1 MQVGYNREVF
11 TYCYVGGCMSPL
23 DNLVK
28 QDPAIARMLV
38 GEALRQRDG
47 LELIASENY
56 TSRAVM
62 EAQGS
67 VLTNKYAEGYPG
79 NRYYGGCEWV
89 DQVENLARD
98 RVKEVFGA
106 EYANVQPH
114 SGTQANAAVFFTYL
128 NPGDKVLGMNL
139 AMGGHLTH
147 GSPVNFSGKLYN
159 FTQYGIDLD
168 TGLIDYEHVM
178 EMAERERPKL
188 ITVGASTYS
197 RSIDYAKFREIADK
211 VGAFLFADIAH
222 PAGLIAAG
230 HLPSPIP
237 YAHVV
242 TSTTHK
248 TLRGPRGG
256 IILMGKDFENPFG
269 QKAAK
274 SGRTLMMSEV
284 LDKMVI
290 PGAQGGALMHVVAAK
305 AVGFAE
311 NLRPDFKDYAGQ
323 VIVNAQALAAG
334 MMKRGYHVLSNG
346 TDNHLLMVDLRR
358 NKPTISGKVAQEVLD
373 LAHITT
379 NKNVVPNDDRSP
391 LVTSGVRFGTAAMT
405 TRGMRAEHMDL
416 VAGFIDRVLSNI
428 DNEAVITQ
436 VKNEIIELCKG
447 FPVPAVGDF
456 VDIEV

>member
-1 MQVGYNREVF
+1 
-11 TYCYVGGCMSPL
+11 MSPL
-23 DNLVK
+23 DHLV
-28 QDPAIARMLV
+28 QSDPAIARMIV
-38 GEALRQRDG
+38 GEARRQRDG

-89 DQVENLARD
+89 DQVENIARD
-98 RVKEVFGA
+98 RVKAVFGA
-106 EYANVQPH
+106 AYANVQPH
-114 SGTQANAAVFFTYL
+114 SGTQANAAVYFTFL

-139 AMGGHLTH
+139 AHGGHLTH
-147 GSPVNFSGKLYN
+147 GSPVNFSGKMYN
-159 FTQYGIDLD
+159 FVQYGIDLE
-168 TGLIDYEHVM
+168 TGFIDYEHVL
-178 EMAERERPKL
+178 EMAERERPKM
-188 ITVGASTYS
+188 ITVGASAYS
-197 RSIDYAKFREIADK
+197 RAIDYAIFRQIADK
-211 VGAFLFADIAH
+211 VGAYLFADIAH

-256 IILMGKDFENPFG
+256 IILMGQDFENPFG

-311 NLRPDFKDYAGQ
+311 NLRPDFKDYAAT
-323 VIVNAQALAAG
+323 VISNAQALAAAL
-334 MMKRGYHVLSNG
+334 MQRGFRVLSNG
-346 TDNHLLMVDLRR
+346 TDNHLMMIDL
-358 NKPTISGKVAQEVLD
+358 
-373 LAHITT
+373 T
-379 NKNVVPNDDRSP
+379 NKNVTGKQAEEVLDRAHITANKNVIPNDPRSP
-391 LVTSGVRFGTAAMT
+391 MITSGIRFGTAAMT
-405 TRGMRAEHMDL
+405 TRGMQAADMDV
-416 VAGFIDRVLSNI
+416 VASLIDRVLSNI
-428 DNEAVITQ
+428 DNETVIAQ
-436 VKNEIIELCKG
+436 VRNEIVEWCTQ

-456 VDIEV
+456 VGIEV

>member
-1 MQVGYNREVF
+1 
-11 TYCYVGGCMSPL
+11 MSPL
-23 DNLVK
+23 DHLV
-28 QDPAIARMLV
+28 QSDPTIARLLV
-38 GEALRQRDG
+38 GEAIRQRDG

-89 DQVENLARD
+89 DQVENIARD
-98 RVKEVFGA
+98 RAKAVFGA
-106 EYANVQPH
+106 AYANVQPH
-114 SGTQANAAVFFTYL
+114 SGTQANAAVYFTFL

-139 AMGGHLTH
+139 AHGGHLTH
-147 GSPVNFSGKLYN
+147 GSPVNFSGRMYN
-159 FTQYGIDLD
+159 FVQYGIDLE
-168 TGLIDYEHVM
+168 TGFIDYEHVL
-178 EMAERERPKL
+178 EMAERERPKM
-188 ITVGASTYS
+188 ITVGASAYS
-197 RSIDYAKFREIADK
+197 RAIDYAIFRQIADK
-211 VGAFLFADIAH
+211 VGAYLFADIAH

-256 IILMGKDFENPFG
+256 IILMGQDFENPFG

-311 NLRPDFKDYAGQ
+311 NLRPDFKDYAAT
-323 VIVNAQALAAG
+323 VITNAQALAAAL
-334 MMKRGYHVLSNG
+334 MQRGFRVLSNG
-346 TDNHLLMVDLRR
+346 TDNHLMMIDL
-358 NKPTISGKVAQEVLD
+358 
-373 LAHITT
+373 T
-379 NKNVVPNDDRSP
+379 NKNVTGKQAEEVLDRAHITANKNVIPNDPRSP
-391 LVTSGVRFGTAAMT
+391 MITSGIRFGTAAMT
-405 TRGMRAEHMDL
+405 TRGMQAADMDI
-416 VAGFIDRVLSNI
+416 VAALIDRVISHIN
-428 DNEAVITQ
+428 DEQ
-436 VKNEIIELCKG
+436 VVAQVRAEVVALCQG

-456 VDIEV
+456 VGLEV

>member
-1 MQVGYNREVF
+1 MSALDALVQSDPEV
-11 TYCYVGGCMSPL
+11 
-23 DNLVK
+23 
-28 QDPAIARMLV
+28 ARLLV
-38 GEALRQRDG
+38 GEARRQRDG

-89 DQVENLARD
+89 DLVENLARD
-98 RVKEVFGA
+98 RAKQVFGA
-106 EYANVQPH
+106 EYVNVQPH
-114 SGTQANAAVFFTYL
+114 SGTQANTAVYFTFL
-128 NPGDKVLGMNL
+128 QPGDKVLGMNL
-139 AMGGHLTH
+139 GHGGHLTH
-147 GSPVNFSGKLYN
+147 GSPVNFSGKMYN
-159 FTQYGIDLD
+159 FVQYGIDMD
-168 TGLIDYEHVM
+168 TGYIDYENVL
-178 EMAERERPKL
+178 EMAERERPKM
-188 ITVGASTYS
+188 ITVGASAYS
-197 RSIDYAKFREIADK
+197 RAIDFSIFRQIADK
-211 VGAFLFADIAH
+211 VGAYLFADIAH

-230 HLPSPIP
+230 HLPSPMQ

-256 IILMGKDFENPFG
+256 IIMMGQDFENPFG

-311 NLRPDFKDYAGQ
+311 NLQPEFKVYAGQ
-323 VIVNAQALAAG
+323 VIKNAQALAAAL
-334 MMKRGYHVLSNG
+334 MSRGFKIVSNG
-346 TDNHLLMVDLRR
+346 TDNHLMMIDLT
-358 NKPTISGKVAQEVLD
+358 NKDVTGKRAEAVLD
-373 LAHITT
+373 MAHITT
-379 NKNVVPNDDRSP
+379 NKNVIPNDPRSP
-391 LVTSGVRFGTAAMT
+391 LITSGVRVGTAAMT
-405 TRGMRAEHMDL
+405 TRGMSESDMDVVAELIARVINHIDDEQV
-416 VAGFIDRVLSNI
+416 VAQVR
-428 DNEAVITQ
+428 NEV
-436 VKNEIIELCKG
+436 IELCTH

-456 VDIEV
+456 VNIEV

>member
-1 MQVGYNREVF
+1 
-11 TYCYVGGCMSPL
+11 MSPL
-23 DNLVK
+23 DHLV
-28 QDPAIARMLV
+28 QSDPTIARLLV
-38 GEALRQRDG
+38 GEAIRQRDG

-89 DQVENLARD
+89 DQVENIARD
-98 RVKEVFGA
+98 RAKAVFGA
-106 EYANVQPH
+106 AYANVQPH
-114 SGTQANAAVFFTYL
+114 SGTQANAAVYFTFL

-139 AMGGHLTH
+139 AHGGHLTH
-147 GSPVNFSGKLYN
+147 GSPVNFSGRMYN
-159 FTQYGIDLD
+159 FVQYGIDLE
-168 TGLIDYEHVM
+168 TGFIDYEHVL
-178 EMAERERPKL
+178 EMAERERPKM
-188 ITVGASTYS
+188 ITVGASAYS
-197 RSIDYAKFREIADK
+197 RAIDYAVFREIADK
-211 VGAFLFADIAH
+211 VGAYLFADIAH

-256 IILMGKDFENPFG
+256 IILMGQDFENPFG

-284 LDKMVI
+284 IDKMVI

-311 NLRPDFKDYAGQ
+311 NLRPDFKDYAAT
-323 VIVNAQALAAG
+323 VITNAQALAAAL
-334 MMKRGYHVLSNG
+334 MKRGFRVLSNG
-346 TDNHLLMVDLRR
+346 TDNHLMMIDL
-358 NKPTISGKVAQEVLD
+358 
-373 LAHITT
+373 T
-379 NKNVVPNDDRSP
+379 NKNVTGKQAEEVLDRAHITANKNVIPNDPRSP
-391 LVTSGVRFGTAAMT
+391 MITSGIRFGTAAMT
-405 TRGMRAEHMDL
+405 TRGMQAADMDV
-416 VAGFIDRVLSNI
+416 VAALIDRVISHIN
-428 DNEAVITQ
+428 DEQ
-436 VKNEIIELCKG
+436 VVAQVRAEVVALCQG

-456 VDIEV
+456 VGIEV

>member
-1 MQVGYNREVF
+1 
-11 TYCYVGGCMSPL
+11 MSPL
-23 DNLVK
+23 DHLV
-28 QDPAIARMLV
+28 QSDPAIARLIV
-38 GEALRQRDG
+38 GEAIRQRDG

-89 DQVENLARD
+89 DQVENIARD
-98 RVKEVFGA
+98 RVKTVFGA
-106 EYANVQPH
+106 AYANVQPH
-114 SGTQANAAVFFTYL
+114 SGTQANAAVYFTFL

-139 AMGGHLTH
+139 AHGGHLTH
-147 GSPVNFSGKLYN
+147 GSPVNFSGKMYN
-159 FTQYGIDLD
+159 FVQYGIDLE
-168 TGLIDYEHVM
+168 TGFIDYEHVL
-178 EMAERERPKL
+178 EMAERERPKM
-188 ITVGASTYS
+188 ITVGASAYS
-197 RSIDYAKFREIADK
+197 RAIDYAIFRQIADK

-256 IILMGKDFENPFG
+256 IILMGQDFENPFG

-311 NLRPDFKDYAGQ
+311 NLRPDFKDYAAT
-323 VIVNAQALAAG
+323 VISNAQALAAAL
-334 MMKRGYHVLSNG
+334 MQRGFRVLSNG
-346 TDNHLLMVDLRR
+346 TDNHLMMIDL
-358 NKPTISGKVAQEVLD
+358 
-373 LAHITT
+373 T
-379 NKNVVPNDDRSP
+379 NKNVTGKQAEEVLDRAHITANKNVIPNDPRSP
-391 LVTSGVRFGTAAMT
+391 MITSGIRFGTAAMT
-405 TRGMRAEHMDL
+405 TRGMQAADMDV
-416 VAGFIDRVLSNI
+416 VASLIDRVLSNI
-428 DNEAVITQ
+428 DNETVIAQ
-436 VKNEIIELCKG
+436 VRNEIIEWCKQ

-456 VDIEV
+456 VGIEV

>member
-1 MQVGYNREVF
+1 
-11 TYCYVGGCMSPL
+11 
-23 DNLVK
+23 
-28 QDPAIARMLV
+28 
-38 GEALRQRDG
+38 
-47 LELIASENY
+47 
-56 TSRAVM
+56 M

-89 DQVENLARD
+89 DQVENIARD

-106 EYANVQPH
+106 AYANVQPH
-114 SGTQANAAVFFTYL
+114 SGTQANAAVYFTFL

-139 AMGGHLTH
+139 AHGGHLTH
-147 GSPVNFSGKLYN
+147 GSPVNFSGKMYN
-159 FTQYGIDLD
+159 FVQYGIDLE
-168 TGLIDYEHVM
+168 TGFIDYEHVL
-178 EMAERERPKL
+178 EMAERERPKM
-188 ITVGASTYS
+188 ITVGASAYS
-197 RSIDYAKFREIADK
+197 RAIDYAIFREIADK
-211 VGAFLFADIAH
+211 VGAYLFADIAH

-256 IILMGKDFENPFG
+256 IILMGQDFENPFG

-311 NLRPDFKDYAGQ
+311 NLRPDFKDYAAT
-323 VIVNAQALAAG
+323 VITNAQALAAAL
-334 MMKRGYHVLSNG
+334 MQRGFRVLSNG
-346 TDNHLLMVDLRR
+346 TDNHLMMIDL
-358 NKPTISGKVAQEVLD
+358 
-373 LAHITT
+373 T
-379 NKNVVPNDDRSP
+379 NKNVTGKQAEEVLDRAHITANKNVIPNDPRSP
-391 LVTSGVRFGTAAMT
+391 MITSGIRFGTAAMT
-405 TRGMRAEHMDL
+405 TRGMKPEHMDV
-416 VAGFIDRVLSNI
+416 VAGLIDRVISNI
-428 DNEAVITQ
+428 NDETVITQ
-436 VKNEIIELCKG
+436 VRNEIVEWCTQ

-456 VDIEV
+456 VGIEV

>member
-1 MQVGYNREVF
+1 
-11 TYCYVGGCMSPL
+11 MSPL
-23 DNLVK
+23 DHLV
-28 QDPAIARMLV
+28 QSDPAIARLIV
-38 GEALRQRDG
+38 GEAIRQRDG

-89 DQVENLARD
+89 DQVENIARD
-98 RVKEVFGA
+98 RVKTVFGA
-106 EYANVQPH
+106 AYANVQPH
-114 SGTQANAAVFFTYL
+114 SGTQANAAVYFTFL

-139 AMGGHLTH
+139 AHGGHLTH
-147 GSPVNFSGKLYN
+147 GSPVNFSGRMYN
-159 FTQYGIDLD
+159 FVQYGIDLE
-168 TGLIDYEHVM
+168 TGFIDYEHVL
-178 EMAERERPKL
+178 EMAERERPKM
-188 ITVGASTYS
+188 ITVGASAYS
-197 RSIDYAKFREIADK
+197 RAIDYAIFRQIADK
-211 VGAFLFADIAH
+211 VGAYLFADIAH

-256 IILMGKDFENPFG
+256 IILMGQDFENPFG

-311 NLRPDFKDYAGQ
+311 NLRPDFKDYAAT
-323 VIVNAQALAAG
+323 VISNAQALAAAL
-334 MMKRGYHVLSNG
+334 MQRGFRVLSNG
-346 TDNHLLMVDLRR
+346 TDNHLMMIDL
-358 NKPTISGKVAQEVLD
+358 
-373 LAHITT
+373 T
-379 NKNVVPNDDRSP
+379 NKNVTGKQAEEVLDRAHITANKNVIPNDPRSP
-391 LVTSGVRFGTAAMT
+391 MITSGIRFGTAAMT
-405 TRGMRAEHMDL
+405 TRGMQAADMDV
-416 VAGFIDRVLSNI
+416 VASLIDRVLSNI
-428 DNEAVITQ
+428 DNETVIAQ
-436 VKNEIIELCKG
+436 VRNEIVEWCTQ

-456 VDIEV
+456 VGIEV

>member
-1 MQVGYNREVF
+1 
-11 TYCYVGGCMSPL
+11 MSPL
-23 DNLVK
+23 DHLV
-28 QDPAIARMLV
+28 QSDPAIARLIV
-38 GEALRQRDG
+38 GEARRQRDG

-89 DQVENLARD
+89 DQVENIARD

-106 EYANVQPH
+106 AYANVQPH
-114 SGTQANAAVFFTYL
+114 SGTQANAAVYFTFL

-139 AMGGHLTH
+139 AHGGHLTH
-147 GSPVNFSGKLYN
+147 GSPVNFSGKMYN
-159 FTQYGIDLD
+159 FVQYGIDLE
-168 TGLIDYEHVM
+168 TGFIDYEHVL
-178 EMAERERPKL
+178 EMAERERPKM
-188 ITVGASTYS
+188 ITVGASAYS
-197 RSIDYAKFREIADK
+197 RAIDYAIFRQIADK
-211 VGAFLFADIAH
+211 VGAYLFADIAH

-256 IILMGKDFENPFG
+256 IILMGQDFENPFG

-311 NLRPDFKDYAGQ
+311 NLRPDFKDYAAT
-323 VIVNAQALAAG
+323 VITNAQALAAAL
-334 MMKRGYHVLSNG
+334 MQRGFRVLSNG
-346 TDNHLLMVDLRR
+346 TDNHLMMIDL
-358 NKPTISGKVAQEVLD
+358 
-373 LAHITT
+373 T
-379 NKNVVPNDDRSP
+379 NKNVTGKQAEEVLDRAHITANKNVIPNDPRSP
-391 LVTSGVRFGTAAMT
+391 MITSGIRFGTAAMT
-405 TRGMRAEHMDL
+405 TRGMQAADMDV
-416 VAGFIDRVLSNI
+416 VAGLIDRVISNI
-428 DNEAVITQ
+428 NDETVIAQ
-436 VKNEIIELCKG
+436 VRNEIVEWCTQ

-456 VDIEV
+456 VGIEV

>member
-1 MQVGYNREVF
+1 
-11 TYCYVGGCMSPL
+11 MSPL
-23 DNLVK
+23 DTLIK
-28 QDPAIARMLV
+28 ADPTVARMLV
-38 GEALRQRDG
+38 GEATRQRDG

-98 RVKEVFGA
+98 RVKELFGA
-106 EYANVQPH
+106 AYANVQPH
-114 SGTQANAAVFFTYL
+114 SGTQANTAVYFTFL

-139 AMGGHLTH
+139 GHGGHLTH
-147 GSPVNFSGKLYN
+147 GSPVNFSGKMYN
-159 FTQYGIDLD
+159 FVQYGINLE
-168 TGLIDYEHVM
+168 TGYIDYEHVL

-188 ITVGASTYS
+188 ITVGASAYS
-197 RSIDYAKFREIADK
+197 RSIDFSIFREIADK
-211 VGAFLFADIAH
+211 VGAYLFADIAH

-256 IILMGKDFENPFG
+256 VILMGQDFENPFG

-305 AVGFAE
+305 AVGFGE
-311 NLRPDFKDYAGQ
+311 NLQPEFKEYAAQ
-323 VIVNAQALAAG
+323 VIKNAQALASG
-334 MMKRGYHVLSNG
+334 LMKRGFTILSNG
-346 TDNHLLMVDLRR
+346 TDNHLMMVDL
-358 NKPTISGKVAQEVLD
+358 
-373 LAHITT
+373 T
-379 NKNVVPNDDRSP
+379 NKNVTGKQAEAVLDQAHITANKNVIPNDPRSP
-391 LVTSGVRFGTAAMT
+391 LVTSGIRFGSAAMT
-405 TRGMRAEHMDL
+405 TRGMKEAEMDI
-416 VAGFIDRVLSNI
+416 VAGFIDRVISNI
-428 DNEAVITQ
+428 NDEQVVAQ
-436 VKNEIIELCKG
+436 VKAEVTAFCQ
-447 FPVPAVGDF
+447 PYTVPG
-456 VDIEV
+456 VDIFANIEV

>member
-1 MQVGYNREVF
+1 
-11 TYCYVGGCMSPL
+11 MSAL
-23 DNLVK
+23 DALV
-28 QDPAIARMLV
+28 QSDPAVARILV
-38 GEALRQRDG
+38 GEARRQRDG

-62 EAQGS
+62 QAQGS

-98 RVKEVFGA
+98 RVKQLFGA

-114 SGTQANAAVFFTYL
+114 SGTQANTAVYFTFL
-128 NPGDKVLGMNL
+128 QPGDKVLGMNL
-139 AMGGHLTH
+139 GHGGHLTH
-147 GSPVNFSGKLYN
+147 GSPVNFSGKMYN
-159 FTQYGIDLD
+159 FVQYGINLE
-168 TGLIDYEHVM
+168 TGYIDYENVL
-178 EMAERERPKL
+178 EMAERERPKM
-188 ITVGASTYS
+188 ITVGASAYS
-197 RSIDYAKFREIADK
+197 RAIDFAIFRQIADK
-211 VGAFLFADIAH
+211 IGAYLFADIAH

-230 HLPSPIP
+230 HLPSPIE

-256 IILMGKDFENPFG
+256 VILMGKDFENPFG

-311 NLRPDFKDYAGQ
+311 NLRPEFAVYAGQ
-323 VIVNAQALAAG
+323 VIKNAQALATALMDLG
-334 MMKRGYHVLSNG
+334 FKIVSNG
-346 TDNHLLMVDLRR
+346 TDNHLMMVDLT
-358 NKPTISGKVAQEVLD
+358 NKQVTGKQAELVLD
-373 LAHITT
+373 QAHITT
-379 NKNVVPNDDRSP
+379 NKNVIPNDPRSP
-391 LVTSGVRFGTAAMT
+391 LVTSGVRLGTAAMT
-405 TRGMRAEHMDL
+405 TRGMREQHMPVVAELIARVINHIDDETV
-416 VAGFIDRVLSNI
+416 VAQVR
-428 DNEAVITQ
+428 NEV
-436 VKNEIIELCKG
+436 IELCTH

-456 VDIEV
+456 TDIEV